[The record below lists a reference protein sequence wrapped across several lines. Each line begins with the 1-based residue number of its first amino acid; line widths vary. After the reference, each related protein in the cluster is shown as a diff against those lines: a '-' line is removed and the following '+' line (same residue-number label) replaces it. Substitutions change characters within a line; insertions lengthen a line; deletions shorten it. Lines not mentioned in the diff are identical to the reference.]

1 MRTPSPSGVRTC
13 PVYRGQVRVPR
24 DDENEGCDGG
34 SFIFLIFNLVN
45 LSIWLHLGLRYL
57 QNRGSLVELCGEGN
71 GTPLQYSCLEKSHGW
86 RSLEGCVPWGR

>member
-57 QNRGSLVELCGEGN
+57 
-71 GTPLQYSCLEKSHGW
+71 
-86 RSLEGCVPWGR
+86 